1 MSRVLVTG
9 GAGFMGSQLVRTLAG
24 SGWDVVVLDKLT
36 YAGNQAFLEGVPH
49 TFVHGDVCDPVT
61 VAKTMSDVDAVVHM
75 AAESHVARSLHAPDD
90 FVQTNV
96 LGTRVMLDAAVRAG
110 IDRFIHI
117 STDEVFGQAPPGV
130 AFGPEAPMRPGN
142 AYAASKVGAEA
153 LVHAWR
159 HTHGYPA
166 AIVRC
171 TNNYGPRQHP
181 EKAIPSW
188 ILAGISGGPLPV
200 HGEGKAIRDWL
211 FVADFARGIEAG
223 LNRWQDQATWHFAG
237 QQHQENRRMAGRVNT
252 LLGASGLS
260 YGPDRKGQDSR
271 YALDDMATRTALDWA
286 PQVSLEDGLRATI
299 DWYRAHA
306 HLWDAAYRSPSVH

>member
-9 GAGFMGSQLVRTLAG
+9 GAGFMGSQLVRTLSN
-24 SGWDVVVLDKLT
+24 SGWDVVVFDKLT
-36 YAGNQAFLEGVPH
+36 YAGNRAFLEGVKH
-49 TFVHGDVCDPVT
+49 TFIEGDVCDPVA
-61 VAKTMSDVDAVVHM
+61 VAAAMSDVDAVVHM
-75 AAESHVARSLHAPDD
+75 AAESHVARSLHTPDH
-90 FVQTNV
+90 FLQTNIH
-96 LGTRVMLDAAVRAG
+96 GTRVMLDAAVRAG

-117 STDEVFGQAPPGV
+117 STDEVFGQAPHGV

-181 EKAIPSW
+181 EKAIPCW
-188 ILAGISGGPLPV
+188 ILAGLSGGPLPV
-200 HGEGKAIRDWL
+200 HGEGTAIRDWL
-211 FVADFARGIEAG
+211 FVGDFARGIEAG

-237 QQHQENRRMAGRVNT
+237 QQHQENRRMAGRINT
-252 LLGASGLS
+252 LLGASGLA
-260 YGPDRKGQDSR
+260 YGPDRQGQDSR
-271 YALDDMATRTALDWA
+271 YALNDMSTRAALDWA
-286 PQVSLEDGLRATI
+286 PEVSLEDGLLETI
-299 DWYRAHA
+299 DWYRANA
-306 HLWDAAYRSPSVH
+306 GLWDDLPLSQSIH